1 MSKNCRG
8 LKTKEFFKCMEAYKS
23 NSKKVFPKF
32 DSKLDTVITTTG
44 TGSKSAVKNFNYT
57 KASKYNPFGTL
68 FQKTT
73 TRSDGTISAH
83 TMVTKKQN

>member
-8 LKTKEFFKCMEAYKS
+8 LKTKEFLKCMEAYKS
-23 NSKKVFPKF
+23 NSKQVFPKY

-44 TGSKSAVKNFNYT
+44 RGSRSAIKNANYT
-57 KASKYNPFGTL
+57 KASNYNPFGTL

-73 TRSDGTISAH
+73 TRQDGTISAH
-83 TMVTKKQN
+83 TLTRKQN